1 MEDKQTQQPQEAQ
14 DTAARPARSSGK
26 DLKLRM
32 ITGTLYALVL
42 VGFFLLKI
50 FVNELFFDGLIL
62 VFAFFGTF
70 EMIRAFKDKLHIS
83 QKVLIL
89 IFALGIIV
97 AYAVSDYH
105 YSEVLGIGLPGQD
118 ITEARGR
125 NYSMHITFIV
135 LIAGMAV
142 LASLLVFAHKHVTLE
157 STGYALLC
165 YVYPAFFLLVITI
178 CNHLEYY
185 SELAIMIVFVVAPF
199 ADVFAFFFGKLFGK
213 KLPAKMAPNISPKK
227 TVIGGLGGLLGGA
240 VGAVAIFF
248 IYYGLMKADAGL
260 LFQPIREIAPDATNL
275 VFFIAL
281 GILTAAFSQ
290 FGDLVESAIKR
301 KLGIKDMGKILPGHG
316 GVLDRID
323 SSLYAGLIVC
333 IALVAKLMLFG

>member
-1 MEDKQTQQPQEAQ
+1 MDDTKTNGTGDGVPQKQQSE
-14 DTAARPARSSGK
+14 RK
-26 DLKLRM
+26 NLKLRM
-32 ITGTLYALVL
+32 ITGAIYALLL

-50 FVNELFFDGLIL
+50 FVNELFFDALIL
-62 VFAFFGTF
+62 IFAFFGTG

-89 IFALGIIV
+89 IFALGTIL
-97 AYAVSDYH
+97 AYAVSDYY

-118 ITEARGR
+118 ITEAVGR
-125 NYSMHITFIV
+125 NYSMHITFIF
-135 LIAGMAV
+135 LIAGIAV
-142 LASLLVFAHKHVTLE
+142 LASLLVFAHRHVTLE

-165 YVYPAFFLLVITI
+165 YAYPAVFLLVITI
-178 CNHLEYY
+178 CNHLEFY

-199 ADVFAFFFGKLFGK
+199 ADVFAFFFGKLLGK

-227 TVIGGLGGLLGGA
+227 TIIGGFGGLLGGA
-240 VGAVAIFF
+240 VGAIGVFF
-248 IYYGLMKADAGL
+248 IYYGLMKLGQTGI
-260 LFQPIREIAPDATNL
+260 FPQEIRRITPDAVNL
-275 VFFIAL
+275 IFFIAL

>member
-1 MEDKQTQQPQEAQ
+1 MEETQQQPQGAGPQTAQ
-14 DTAARPARSSGK
+14 HKSERK
-26 DLKLRM
+26 NLKLRM
-32 ITGTLYALVL
+32 ITGAVYALVL
-42 VGFFLLKI
+42 AGFFLLKI
-50 FVNELFFDGLIL
+50 FVSELFFDGLIL
-62 VFAFFGTF
+62 IFAFFGTG

-83 QKVLIL
+83 QKILIL
-89 IFALGIIV
+89 IFSLGTIA
-97 AYAVSDYH
+97 AYAVSDY
-105 YSEVLGIGLPGQD
+105 YFAEVLGIGLPGQD

-125 NYSMHITFIV
+125 NYSMHITFIA
-135 LIAGMAV
+135 LIAGMAL
-142 LASLLVFAHKHVTLE
+142 LASLLVFAHKNVTLE

-199 ADVFAFFFGKLFGK
+199 ADVFAFCFGKLLGK
-213 KLPAKMAPNISPKK
+213 RFPAKMAPNISPKK
-227 TVIGGLGGLLGGA
+227 TVVGGLGGLLGGA
-240 VGAVAIFF
+240 IGAVAIFF
-248 IYYGLMKADAGL
+248 IYYGLMGLNGAGI
-260 LFQPIREIAPDATNL
+260 FAQEIREIAPDAKNL
-275 VFFIAL
+275 IFFIGV

-301 KLGIKDMGKILPGHG
+301 KLGMKDMGNILPGHG

>member
-1 MEDKQTQQPQEAQ
+1 MEDTKSNGKGEEPQQQQAERKNLVQ
-14 DTAARPARSSGK
+14 RTV
-26 DLKLRM
+26 
-32 ITGTLYALVL
+32 TGAVYALLL

-62 VFAFFGTF
+62 VFAFFGTG

-83 QKVLIL
+83 QKVLIVL
-89 IFALGIIV
+89 FALLVIV
-97 AYAVSDYH
+97 AYAVSDY
-105 YSEVLGIGLPGQD
+105 YYAKVLGVELPEEGA
-118 ITEARGR
+118 EALGR
-125 NYSMHITFIV
+125 NYSLHITFIV

-142 LASLLVFAHKHVTLE
+142 IASLLVFAHRHVTLE

-165 YVYPAFFLLVITI
+165 YIYPAFFLLVITI
-178 CNHLEYY
+178 CNHLEFY
-185 SELAIMIVFVVAPF
+185 SELAVMTVFVVAPF

-240 VGAVAIFF
+240 AGAVVIFF
-248 IYYGLMKADAGL
+248 VYYGLMKIEPSL
-260 LFQPIREIAPDATNL
+260 LTQPLRPITPDAKNL

>member
-1 MEDKQTQQPQEAQ
+1 MIMQDNSALQEGPAAPEKPQSEKKNL
-14 DTAARPARSSGK
+14 G
-26 DLKLRM
+26 LRT
-32 ITGTLYALVL
+32 ITGAVYALIL
-42 VGFFLLKI
+42 VGTFLLKI
-50 FVNELFFDGLIL
+50 FVSDLFFDALVL
-62 VFAFFGTF
+62 VFAFFGTG
-70 EMIRAFKDKLHIS
+70 EMIRAFKEKLHVS
-83 QKVLIL
+83 QKVLI
-89 IFALGIIV
+89 IVFALAVIA
-97 AYAVSDYH
+97 AYALSDFY
-105 YSEVLGIGLPGQD
+105 YADVLGIALPEHD
-118 ITEARGR
+118 LPAVGR

-142 LASLLVFAHKHVTLE
+142 LASLLVFSHGHVSLE

-165 YVYPAFFLLVITI
+165 YIYPAVFLLVITI

-227 TVIGGLGGLLGGA
+227 TIIGGFGGLLGGA
-240 VGAVAIFF
+240 IGAVAIFF
-248 IYYGLMKADAGL
+248 IYYGLTRPSVIGL
-260 LFQPIREIAPDATNL
+260 FAQTIRPIAPDAKNL
-275 VFFIAL
+275 IFFIAL

-323 SSLYAGLIVC
+323 SSLFAGLIVC
-333 IALVAKLMLFG
+333 VALVAKLMLLG